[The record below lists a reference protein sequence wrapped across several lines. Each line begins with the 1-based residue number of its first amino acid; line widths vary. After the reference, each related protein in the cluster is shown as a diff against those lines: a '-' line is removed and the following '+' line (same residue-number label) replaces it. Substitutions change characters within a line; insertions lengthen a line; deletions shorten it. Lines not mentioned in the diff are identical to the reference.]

1 MISSPCSLSLGCPVL
16 SCTPCRPGLSVTVTT
31 VSRDLPVHTMRLMP
45 NNPDLLLVCVKGPQ
59 AFLMTSQ
66 GQVVRSFSSGKLVGG
81 DFVCATTS
89 PQGKVTRAL
98 HKLSNILSLAT
109 KTNSIRCRV
118 CGARVISSS
127 C

>member
-1 MISSPCSLSLGCPVL
+1 MLIVIGL
-16 SCTPCRPGLSVTVTT
+16 SCAVLYSMQTGSVRHRDNGVERPPCAHHASHAQQPRPAAGV
-31 VSRDLPVHTMRLMP
+31 R
-45 NNPDLLLVCVKGPQ
+45 
-59 AFLMTSQ
+59 
-66 GQVVRSFSSGKLVGG
+66 QVVRSFSSGKLVGG

-127 C
+127 YDICEGCHAKRMTP